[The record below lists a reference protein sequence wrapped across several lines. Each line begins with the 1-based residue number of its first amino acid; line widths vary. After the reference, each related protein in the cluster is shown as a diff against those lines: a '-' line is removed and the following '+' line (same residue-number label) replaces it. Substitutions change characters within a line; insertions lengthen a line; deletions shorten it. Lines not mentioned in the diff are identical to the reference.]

1 MMSNFWP
8 IPNWKGHKVFS
19 FGVSVDDWHPEISD
33 NVCLFYMTF
42 EWPNIWL
49 RLDFHSETCVGKLAD
64 STIITFLYSQKV
76 F

>member
-8 IPNWKGHKVFS
+8 IRNWKAIKFFH

-33 NVCLFYMTF
+33 NICLFYMTF

-49 RLDFHSETCVGKLAD
+49 GLDFHSEKCVGKLVLSD
-64 STIITFLYSQKV
+64 IITFLLFKEV